1 MTSRRDFLKT
11 SARRATLVAVAPSI
25 PTFLARAAH
34 AVTPDRDRPILVVIE
49 LAGGNDGIN
58 TVVPFRDEGYARH
71 RTTLRLPADRVL
83 KLSGDV
89 GLNPAMRGLMD
100 LWHSGSLAIVQGVSY
115 PNPNRSHFESRSIW
129 YTARPGGSASNAL
142 GWIGL
147 GLDNARSPKDSGAAA
162 LFVGENSP
170 PVALRGRR
178 SVAASLDQLDDFR
191 LRDERFIQARSPQM
205 AEDLASFVERSA
217 LDAYTTAERIKSLG
231 GGTNGAHLTYPATR
245 LGGRLKTI
253 ASLIRGGMTSRV
265 YYTEQPGYDTHALQL
280 NTHNALLGELA
291 DALGSFHRDLSAAGL
306 SDRVVTLCFSEF
318 GRRVAENGG
327 RGTDHG
333 TAGPVFLLGP
343 SVKGGLVGPT
353 PSLTDLDH
361 GDLKWSTD
369 FRRVYAA
376 ILSDW
381 LGVDPRTALG
391 GDFAPLDVIRA

>member
-1 MTSRRDFLKT
+1 M
-11 SARRATLVAVAPSI
+11 
-25 PTFLARAAH
+25 ARAAQ
-34 AVTPDRDRPILVVIE
+34 AAIPDRDRPILVVIE

-58 TVVPFRDEGYARH
+58 TVVPFRDEGYVRH
-71 RTTLRLPADRVL
+71 RPTLRLPSDRLL
-83 KLSGDV
+83 KLNGEV
-89 GLNPAMRGLMD
+89 GLNPAMRGFME
-100 LWHSGSLAIVQGVSY
+100 LWNSGSLAVVQGVSY

-129 YTARPGGSASNAL
+129 YTARPGGSASNTL

-147 GLDNARSPKDSGAAA
+147 GLDSDRLPADGGAAS
-162 LFVGENSP
+162 LFVGDNSP

-178 SVAASLDQLDDFR
+178 SIAANLDRLDDLR
-191 LRDERFIQARSPQM
+191 LRGKRFVQARPPES
-205 AEDLASFVERSA
+205 AEDVATFVERST
-217 LDAYTTAERIKSLG
+217 LDAYTTADRIKVLNTATRPADRG
-231 GGTNGAHLTYPATR
+231 YPATQLGDR
-245 LGGRLKTI
+245 LTTI
-253 ASLIRGGMTSRV
+253 ASLIRGGMTTRV

-306 SDRVVTLCFSEF
+306 ADRVITLCFSEF

-343 SVKGGLVGPT
+343 KVKGGLICPT
-353 PSLTDLDH
+353 PSLSDLDH

-376 ILSDW
+376 VMRDW

-391 GDFAPLDVIRA
+391 GDFAPLDVIAV